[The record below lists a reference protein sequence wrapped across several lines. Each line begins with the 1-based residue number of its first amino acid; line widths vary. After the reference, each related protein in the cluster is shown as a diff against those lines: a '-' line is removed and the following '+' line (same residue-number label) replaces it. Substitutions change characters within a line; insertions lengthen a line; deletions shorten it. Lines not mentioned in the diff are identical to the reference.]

1 MHFFFRDELGFIERT
16 TFCSSN
22 SASAACAMLLATTR
36 SANTRNDRFQMNLR
50 ETSIAMVEGV
60 YCFEFFLFVV
70 FFFRFVGSRASFAFR
85 ERRLPSEV
93 IMHRHTDECQNSPT
107 PTGLLAR

>member
-60 YCFEFFLFVV
+60 YCFEIFLFVV
-70 FFFRFVGSRASFAFR
+70 VFFPVCWFKGFFRIPWTSIA
-85 ERRLPSEV
+85 EV